1 MTPLSESGKVTLLT
15 KPRLF
20 VRSWNPLAIPG
31 ALPRAI
37 PGALPRAVPGLAQSL
52 EQVQGWGTQ
61 RVVRS
66 WLSPS

>member
-15 KPRLF
+15 KPRPF
-20 VRSWNPLAIPG
+20 VRSWNPL
-31 ALPRAI
+31 AI

-52 EQVQGWGTQ
+52 EQVKG
-61 RVVRS
+61 